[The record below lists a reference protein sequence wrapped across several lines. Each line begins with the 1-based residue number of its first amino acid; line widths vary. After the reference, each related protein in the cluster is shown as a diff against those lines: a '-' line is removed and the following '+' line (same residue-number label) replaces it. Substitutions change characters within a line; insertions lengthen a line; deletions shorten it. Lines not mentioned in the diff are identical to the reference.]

1 MQKKHH
7 GPSASKMAIMA
18 TIKVTFTTEPL
29 ILLEMC
35 PKLDYFQS
43 QHAAE

>member
-1 MQKKHH
+1 MQN

-29 ILLEMC
+29 IILINV
-35 PKLDYFQS
+35 PAVIS
-43 QHAAE
+43 NHATVYGIK